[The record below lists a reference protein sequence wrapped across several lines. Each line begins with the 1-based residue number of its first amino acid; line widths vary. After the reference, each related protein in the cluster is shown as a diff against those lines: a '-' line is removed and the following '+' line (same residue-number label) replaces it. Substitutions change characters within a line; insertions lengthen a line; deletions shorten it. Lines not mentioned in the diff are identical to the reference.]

1 MPECDNPLWP
11 CAMTGAAACL
21 AGFSGMSVVIHGSS
35 GCYYYPATLLHA
47 PLHGT
52 FILENEV
59 IFGSEDRLAEVIGSL
74 AETGTRI
81 AVITTCV
88 PAILG
93 EDVRAMLAGYDILL
107 VDSPGFAGDVETGYA
122 KALSL
127 LEPRMDPSADG
138 VNIGGCCLL
147 DPFSRG
153 NVQEITRLLQLASVP
168 VGTVFADDVV
178 KKISHAAPF
187 TVETNNDFACDVGKH
202 LGGTLGFGALRAT
215 FEQIGTTFP
224 DADVSPVLTEIGW
237 QEERLIRACDKYLQR
252 FDPPAVAIFAGTS
265 YAEFA
270 ADTLMQYLDADI
282 RCIGLRNHGRVRY
295 PSEYA
300 GGLWEVKNLIS
311 SHDPDL
317 VLGSSFERSVCG
329 ERGFVGL
336 IPPLRGEVRL
346 APGPLVGINGILSFM
361 EDILNTCMD
370 TKSRNSDL
378 RN

>member
-21 AGFSGMSVVIHGSS
+21 AGFSGISVVIHGSS

-52 FILENEV
+52 FILEKEV

-74 AETGTRI
+74 AETGDRV

-93 EDVRAMLAGYDILL
+93 EDVRAMLADYDVLL
-107 VDSPGFAGDVETGYA
+107 VDSPGFSGDVEAGYA

-127 LEPRMDPSADG
+127 LAPRVDPQVHG
-138 VNIGGCCLL
+138 VNIGGSCLL

-153 NVQEITRLLQLASVP
+153 NVQEVSRLLRLASVP
-168 VGTVFADDVV
+168 VGTVFSDDAVAKV
-178 KKISHAAPF
+178 SHAAPF
-187 TVETNNDFACDVGKH
+187 SVGTNEDFPCTVGET
-202 LGGTLGFGALRAT
+202 LGGTLGFRQIQST
-215 FEQIGTTFP
+215 FEAIGNTFP
-224 DADVSPVLTEIGW
+224 DADIIPVLTEIGM
-237 QEERLIRACDKYLQR
+237 QEERLIHACDKYLQR
-252 FDPPAVAIFAGTS
+252 FDPPSVAIFAGAS

-270 ADTLMQYLDADI
+270 AATLKHYLDADI
-282 RCIGLRNHGRVRY
+282 RGIGLRNHESIRY

-300 GGLWEVKNLIS
+300 GGLDTVRDLIAS
-311 SHDPDL
+311 QDPDL
-317 VLGSSFERSVCG
+317 VLGSSFERSVSG
-329 ERGFVGL
+329 DRGFVGL

-346 APGPLVGINGILSFM
+346 APRPLAGVHGTLSFM
-361 EDILNTCMD
+361 EDVLNTCMD
-370 TKSRNSDL
+370 KKNRSSPT
-378 RN
+378 